1 MFGCGRLTSK
11 GVTKATSKLKN
22 LKVIKKPDFDVLGEA
37 LGMDVEI
44 DLEWLNKLF
53 EEYDGVEHNG

>member
-1 MFGCGRLTSK
+1 MTSK

-22 LKVIKKPDFDVLGEA
+22 LKVIKKPDFDVSGEA

-44 DLEWLNKLF
+44 DLEWLKKLF